1 LTAFEYRAED
11 ALLFRNSAFSETAL
25 TLSDI
30 KEVNEV
36 FDREY
41 YRVEYD
47 KKTSGL
53 INKLQ
58 RRFRASDK
66 EALRTWRNLGP
77 ATRGFA

>member
-11 ALLFRNSAFSETAL
+11 ALH
-25 TLSDI
+25 D
-30 KEVNEV
+30 
-36 FDREY
+36 
-41 YRVEYD
+41 RVEYD

-66 EALRTWRNLGP
+66 EALRTWRNLDP